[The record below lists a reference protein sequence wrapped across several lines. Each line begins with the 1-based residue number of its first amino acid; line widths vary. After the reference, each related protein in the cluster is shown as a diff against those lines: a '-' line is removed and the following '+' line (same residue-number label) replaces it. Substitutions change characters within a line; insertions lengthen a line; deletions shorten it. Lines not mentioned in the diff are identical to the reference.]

1 MLLSLL
7 SEQIVTSEKQIVEI
21 QLNRNLRSEIKVA
34 VKCHFDLPVVVDV
47 PKNLDDGTPFP
58 TMFWLHAQCILK
70 KLALW
75 SLMEWSKSW
84 ITNLIAIGSL
94 ENCGQRDKKVM
105 KKKEI
110 ESIKM

>member
-1 MLLSLL
+1 MLWSLL

-58 TMFWLHAQCILK
+58 TMFWLTCPMYI
-70 KLALW
+70 
-75 SLMEWSKSW
+75 
-84 ITNLIAIGSL
+84 
-94 ENCGQRDKKVM
+94 NCLLYTSPSPRDATLSRM
-105 KKKEI
+105 P
-110 ESIKM
+110 SSA